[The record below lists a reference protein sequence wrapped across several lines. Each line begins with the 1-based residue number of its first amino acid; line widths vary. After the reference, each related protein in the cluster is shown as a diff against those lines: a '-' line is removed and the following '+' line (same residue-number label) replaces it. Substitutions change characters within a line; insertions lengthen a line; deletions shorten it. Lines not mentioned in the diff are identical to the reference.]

1 MTLHQLDKL
10 TPAQRAA
17 NWRRFEAL
25 LALDQRVREN
35 PSILTLPP
43 RVRQDTDQPRS

>member
-1 MTLHQLDKL
+1 MTLQQLDKL

-25 LALDQRVREN
+25 MALDQRVRDN
-35 PSILTLPP
+35 PAFLSLPP
-43 RVRQDTDQPRS
+43 RVRQESDQPRS